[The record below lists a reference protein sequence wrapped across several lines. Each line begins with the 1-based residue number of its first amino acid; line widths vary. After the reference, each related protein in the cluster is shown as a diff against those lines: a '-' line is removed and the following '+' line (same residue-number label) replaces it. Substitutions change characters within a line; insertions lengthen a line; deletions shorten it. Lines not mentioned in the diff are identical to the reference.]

1 MIRRQTILLIV
12 LLIVGCANNTQS
24 TKKEIL
30 KWRDNDKYTEAIHSF
45 VINGSHVSIKIK
57 WKSGS
62 RRNYS
67 GTIKKIPKGRKV
79 TYANEHDD
87 YYIIYNKGTLG
98 ICDVLECFKTLNP
111 IK

>member
-1 MIRRQTILLIV
+1 MKKLLLIA
-12 LLIVGCANNTQS
+12 LLIVGCASNTIIK
-24 TKKEIL
+24 KKEIL
-30 KWRDNDKYTEAIHSF
+30 KWKDNDKYADAVHSF

-67 GTIKKIPKGRKV
+67 GTIKKISKGRKV

-87 YYIIYNKGTLG
+87 YYIIYTNSTLG
-98 ICDVLECFKTLNP
+98 ICDVIECFKTLNP